1 MKSMKRILSAMVLGA
16 TLAGSQIALGES
28 LNETKVADSSNSTK
42 VGARAGL
49 VDIDGFGST
58 FGVGGYSEIELSKGL
73 NLRPSLDYWQ
83 KMKSENFGYTK
94 VDMTLSDLAIGGTVK
109 YAFSLP
115 GAKVQPYVL
124 GGLALHHLSAEV
136 KASSGAYEGIAYQSE
151 ASETKMGF
159 DFGGGVAY
167 PLSREMEVSA
177 ELMIRSVDAADLTTI
192 MGGLSHSI

>member
-1 MKSMKRILSAMVLGA
+1 MKSMKRVFSLMVLSA

-28 LNETKVADSSNSTK
+28 LTATKVAEPSTSTK

-73 NLRPSLDYWQ
+73 SIRPSLDYWQ
-83 KMKSENFGYTK
+83 KTKSENFGYAK
-94 VDMTLSDLAIGGTVK
+94 VDMTLSDLAIGGAVK

-124 GGLALHHLSAEV
+124 GGLALH
-136 KASSGAYEGIAYQSE
+136 
-151 ASETKMGF
+151 
-159 DFGGGVAY
+159 
-167 PLSREMEVSA
+167 
-177 ELMIRSVDAADLTTI
+177 
-192 MGGLSHSI
+192 

>member
-1 MKSMKRILSAMVLGA
+1 MKNKKQLLSVMVLGA
-16 TLAGSQIALGES
+16 TLAGSQIALGET
-28 LNETKVADSSNSTK
+28 LNATKVADSSNATK

-73 NLRPSLDYWQ
+73 SIRPSLDYWQ
-83 KMKSENFGYTK
+83 KTKSENFGYAK
-94 VDMTLSDLAIGGTVK
+94 VDMTLSDLAIGGAVK

-124 GGLALHHLSAEV
+124 GGLALHRLSAEV
-136 KASSGAYEGIAYQSE
+136 KASSGAYEGAVYQTE

-159 DFGGGVAY
+159 DLGGGVAY
-167 PLSREMEVSA
+167 PFSREMEVSA
-177 ELMIRSVDAADLTTI
+177 ELMMRSVDAADLTTI
-192 MGGLSHSI
+192 MGGLSYSI